1 MEGDVRISGQL
12 TSSADAV
19 AWIAVAS
26 PSSPQRLE
34 SMQAGTFHIGSSKSC
49 HLRLCDDSM
58 PEVLAVIIADKISA
72 RVSCQCSS
80 PQLLL
85 NGEPIED
92 SPLSDG
98 DLLEAGPYTL
108 VFRRLPVSSVSA
120 HHDGTQRQD
129 ASQTDAPELIEA
141 LEEDLAVVE
150 ELEHTRL
157 RGLQELASA
166 LLQTSTSDTKPRDVI
181 PINDIQSLLLK
192 LDKGQQHLRRQQ
204 DAILQE
210 CAKLKQQQVHLLEL
224 LQPPADAVVPIRP
237 VDRSEPTSEIELHRT
252 A

>member
-1 MEGDVRISGQL
+1 MRISGQL
-12 TSSADAV
+12 TSPADAV

-34 SMQAGTFHIGSSKSC
+34 SMQAGTFQIGSSKSC

-72 RVSCQCSS
+72 RVSCQCSA

-108 VFRRLPVSSVSA
+108 VFRRLHVGSASANHDDTHNFDVSKANV
-120 HHDGTQRQD
+120 
-129 ASQTDAPELIEA
+129 PELIEA
-141 LEEDLAVVE
+141 LEDELAVVE
-150 ELEHTRL
+150 ELEHTPL
-157 RGLQELASA
+157 RGLQELSSDLALASK
-166 LLQTSTSDTKPRDVI
+166 SDTAPRDFI
-181 PINDIQSLLLK
+181 PINDVQSLLLK
-192 LDKGQQHLRRQQ
+192 LDKGQQHLRLQQ

-210 CAKLKQQQVHLLEL
+210 FAKLQQQQLHLLEL
-224 LQPPADAVVPIRP
+224 LQHPTDAVVPIRP
-237 VDRSEPTSEIELHRT
+237 VDRSEPAAEIELHRT

>member
-1 MEGDVRISGQL
+1 MEGDVRISAQL
-12 TSSADAV
+12 TSPADAV

-34 SMQAGTFHIGSSKSC
+34 SMQAGAFHIGRSKSC
-49 HLRLCDDSM
+49 HLRLGDDSI
-58 PEVLAVIIADKISA
+58 PDLLAVIIADKISA

-108 VFRRLPVSSVSA
+108 VFRRIPVGSVSA
-120 HHDGTQRQD
+120 NYDDTHNFDV
-129 ASQTDAPELIEA
+129 SQANAPELIEA
-141 LEEDLAVVE
+141 LEEELAVVE
-150 ELEHTRL
+150 ELEHTPF
-157 RGLQELASA
+157 RGLQELASHLA
-166 LLQTSTSDTKPRDVI
+166 QSNTSDTTHRDVI
-181 PINDIQSLLLK
+181 PINDVQSLLLK
-192 LDKGQQHLRRQQ
+192 LDKGQQSLRLQQ

-210 CAKLKQQQVHLLEL
+210 FAKLQQQQLHLLEL

-237 VDRSEPTSEIELHRT
+237 VVARPSHR
-252 A
+252 ASA

>member
-34 SMQAGTFHIGSSKSC
+34 SMQAGTFQIGSSKSC
-49 HLRLCDDSM
+49 HLRLCDDGM

-108 VFRRLPVSSVSA
+108 VFRRLPVGSVSA
-120 HHDGTQRQD
+120 NHDRTHNLD
-129 ASQTDAPELIEA
+129 VSQANAPELIEA
-141 LEEDLAVVE
+141 MEEELAVVE
-150 ELEHTRL
+150 ELEHTPL

-166 LLQTSTSDTKPRDVI
+166 LLQSSKADSDPREVI
-181 PINDIQSLLLK
+181 PINDVQSLLLK
-192 LDKGQQHLRRQQ
+192 LDKGQQSLRLQQ
-204 DAILQE
+204 DAILHE
-210 CAKLKQQQVHLLEL
+210 FAKLQQQQLDLLEL
-224 LQPPADAVVPIRP
+224 LQHPADAVVPIRP
-237 VDRSEPTSEIELHRT
+237 VVARPSHR
-252 A
+252 ASA